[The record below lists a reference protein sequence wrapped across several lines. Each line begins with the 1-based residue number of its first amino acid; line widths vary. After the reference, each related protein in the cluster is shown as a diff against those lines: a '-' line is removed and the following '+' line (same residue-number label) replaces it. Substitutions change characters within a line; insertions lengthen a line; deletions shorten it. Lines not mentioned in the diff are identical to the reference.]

1 MNRREFAG
9 SAAALALAGCA
20 STPSSDLSQTET
32 NDAFLYAFAPF
43 EMARVAARSTAGPI
57 GFNRFA
63 HRATLADHT
72 ARTVTTPNNDT
83 LYSSAWV
90 DLTGGPVELFIPDI
104 PDRYFSVAF
113 MSAFTDNFRIIG
125 TRTTGGRGG
134 RYWIVAS
141 DWRGRAPEGVEL
153 IRAPTVDIWVL
164 ARILVDGPED
174 LATAAAVQRLFTMAP
189 VTNVSLIPRCIAPT
203 SVNDARNVLAVVN
216 ETLWRSRGADG
227 QVARARQFRAAG
239 IGPFAEDR
247 WDALSDTHHG
257 LWNGVAAKTYGI
269 LKAGQGAR
277 GREVNGWLYPAAH
290 TGDFGDDDMYRAQI
304 ALSGLGALPPAEAVY
319 LSTSRDAENRVLN
332 GAFAYRF
339 SLPLGGAPVDAF
351 WSLSMY
357 EVDAEGRLFFI
368 DNPISRYAIGNRSKG
383 LVIAPDGA
391 LDITLSHARPANAAN
406 WLPAPRDLFRVTF
419 RGYLPKP
426 ALLSGAWTLPAITR
440 L

>member
-9 SAAALALAGCA
+9 SAAALAIAGCV
-20 STPSSDLSQTET
+20 STPLADLSQTEA

-43 EMARVAARSTAGPI
+43 EMARVARRSTAGPI
-57 GFNRFA
+57 GFNRFG
-63 HRATLADHT
+63 HRATLADHA

-90 DLTGGPVELFIPDI
+90 DLTGGPVEMFVPDI
-104 PDRYFSVAF
+104 PDRYFSVACL
-113 MSAFTDNFRIIG
+113 SAFTDNFHIIG

-134 RYWIVAS
+134 RYWIVGPG
-141 DWRGRAPEGVEL
+141 WRGRAPEGVEL
-153 IRAPTVDIWVL
+153 IRAPTADIWVL

-189 VTNVSLIPRCIAPT
+189 VTDAALIPRRIAPT

-227 QVARARQFRAAG
+227 QVARAQQFRAAG
-239 IGPFAEDR
+239 VGAFAEDR

-257 LWNGVAAKTYGI
+257 LWNGVAAKAYGL
-269 LKAGQGAR
+269 LKTGQGMR
-277 GREVNGWLYPAAH
+277 GREVSGWRYPAAH

-304 ALSGLGALPPAEAVY
+304 ALSGLGALPPAEAMY
-319 LSTSRDAENRVLN
+319 LSASHDAENRALN

-339 SLPLGGAPVDAF
+339 SLPPGGAPVDAF

-357 EVDAEGRLFFI
+357 ETDAEGRLFFI
-368 DNPISRYAIGNRSKG
+368 DNPIGRYAIGNRTKG
-383 LVIAPDGA
+383 LVVAPDGS
-391 LDITLSHARPANAAN
+391 LTITLSHERPADAAS
-406 WLPAPRDLFRVTF
+406 WLPAPRNLFSVNFRV
-419 RGYLPKP
+419 YLPRP

-440 L
+440 I